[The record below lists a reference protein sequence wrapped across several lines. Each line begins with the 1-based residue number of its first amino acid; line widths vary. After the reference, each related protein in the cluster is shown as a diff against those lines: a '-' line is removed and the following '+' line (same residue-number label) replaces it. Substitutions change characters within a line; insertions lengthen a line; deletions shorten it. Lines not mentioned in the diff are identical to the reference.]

1 MTNFFTGAP
10 YHARVDI
17 AVKSRKTGL
26 AGGQLTRTV
35 EQGIE
40 GSGGETKRKQATCQ
54 SFVHRH
60 RN

>member
-10 YHARVDI
+10 RHTHIDI
-17 AVKSRKTGL
+17 AVKSRKTRG
-26 AGGQLTRTV
+26 AGGQATRT
-35 EQGIE
+35 E
-40 GSGGETKRKQATCQ
+40 GFGGETTRKEATYQ